1 MVQLNM
7 PLTKEQLDFVFGKDS
22 SGSTPEE
29 RARTSK
35 IKFVRSQVQIAPVSK
50 EATGRIF
57 SAHEIYSTFGW
68 EPMYTCAL
76 EGSARIISSH
86 SEPAASLKKGRE
98 ELGLTAKDLAQ
109 RIGCTVEEIE
119 DMETEGVRNP
129 YKLIERFGSAIALN
143 EKLLG
148 AQSNP
153 GRDTALGVRLREL
166 STGGD
171 MSSFGPS
178 TVMSLAEAAW
188 IISNQKN
195 LESNF
200 HFEEFA
206 FPKHNPNFS
215 YPSYETGYVLAEKTR
230 ALLSLRH
237 DEPIKSV
244 RELIEYKLNIPLIQD
259 KLNQR
264 FAGATISNGNNRGI
278 VINEV
283 GLNKN
288 VWVRRMTL
296 CHELG
301 HLLWDP
307 EEKLEKVKV
316 DDYGDLEE
324 DIRSS
329 KRDPAE
335 IRANAFAISFL
346 APRSAVLEIHDSCS
360 DPKEA
365 LCRLMVTFGISG
377 TAAKHHYANITG
389 DKSVLRVSPYELPE
403 PDGGWYGAEN
413 LAVDYFPIKSTPINR
428 RGRFSW
434 LVAKAATENLL
445 SIDTAAF
452 YLKCTPSDAES
463 SFQKILQLYN

>member
-1 MVQLNM
+1 MV
-7 PLTKEQLDFVFGKDS
+7 PLIMAFTKEQLDLVFGEDS
-22 SGSTPEE
+22 SGNTPEE
-29 RARTSK
+29 RARTSRM
-35 IKFVRSQVQIAPVSK
+35 KFVRSQVQIAPASK

-68 EPMYTCAL
+68 EPMRTCAL
-76 EGSARIISSH
+76 EGAARIISSH
-86 SEPAASLKKGRE
+86 NEPAASLKKGRE
-98 ELGLTAKDLAQ
+98 ELGLTVADLAH
-109 RIGCTVEEIE
+109 RIGCTTEEIQ

-166 STGGD
+166 SANGD

-200 HFEEFA
+200 HFEEFD

-215 YPSYETGYVLAEKTR
+215 YPSYETGYMLAEKTR
-230 ALLSLRH
+230 SLLSLENN
-237 DEPIKSV
+237 EPIKSV
-244 RELIEYKLNIPLIQD
+244 RELIEDKLNIPLIQD
-259 KLNQR
+259 KLNKR
-264 FAGATISNGNNRGI
+264 FAGATISNGRNRGI

-360 DPKEA
+360 DPEEA
-365 LCRLMVTFGISG
+365 LCKLMETFGISG

-389 DKSVLRVSPYELPE
+389 DKSVLRVSPHALPE

-413 LAVDYFPIKSTPINR
+413 LAVDYFPIDSTPINR
-428 RGRFSW
+428 RGKFAW
-434 LVAKAATENLL
+434 LVAKAASENLL

-452 YLKCTPSDAES
+452 YLKCTPSEAES
-463 SFQKILQLYN
+463 ALQHILQLYS